1 MKATGIP
8 QRSAQRANST
18 EHQEPSLPVDARTPS
33 GASSPGQQSPSPALE
48 AAPAAVSFRAVSKA
62 FLGDDTAHLAIHDI
76 DLEVTRGR
84 FVCLLGPSGCGKST
98 LLNLAAGL
106 TTASSG
112 EVLIDG
118 EQLHGVNNAAGFIT
132 QKDNL
137 LPWRTVR
144 RNIEICL
151 EIRGVPRRTRRAAVD
166 EMIERVGL
174 QGFAEHY
181 PSQLSGGMRK
191 RVTLA
196 RTLIYEPEILL
207 MDEPFGALDA
217 QLRASM
223 QAELLRLWERD
234 RKTVLFVTH
243 DVEEALLLADE
254 VLVFGTK
261 PGRIISR
268 EEVTLER
275 PRSIDDLSLDAEFIA
290 KVRDLRT
297 QLAGADEGKQL
308 S

>member
-1 MKATGIP
+1 
-8 QRSAQRANST
+8 
-18 EHQEPSLPVDARTPS
+18 V
-33 GASSPGQQSPSPALE
+33 PAVE
-48 AAPAAVSFRAVSKA
+48 FRGVSKA
-62 FLGDDTAHLAIHDI
+62 FLGDQAAAHLALHNVSQVIP
-76 DLEVTRGR
+76 RGR

-106 TTASSG
+106 ATPSLG
-112 EVLIDG
+112 EVLVG
-118 EQLHGVNNAAGFIT
+118 GKPLRGVNHAAGFIT

-151 EIRGVPRRTRRAAVD
+151 EIRGVSRRERRERTA
-166 EMIERVGL
+166 EIIETVGL
-174 QGFAEHY
+174 QGFADHY

-196 RTLIYEPEILL
+196 RTWIYEPETML

-223 QAELLRLWERD
+223 QSELVRLWERD

-254 VLVFGTK
+254 ILVFGTR
-261 PGRIISR
+261 PGRIVRR
-268 EEVTLER
+268 EDVKIER
-275 PRSIDDLSLDAEFIA
+275 PRSIDDLALDPSFVGL
-290 KVRDLRT
+290 VRQLRADLAT
-297 QLAGADEGKQL
+297 ASNG
-308 S
+308 SVPS